1 MKFRLTLILSIVFI
15 GTVKAQFSYDNSKI
29 NTIEWVTSNGK
40 GIIECNIEPLSKGIT
55 KIKLDN
61 LSSDIT
67 INIKSIND
75 TYLVE
80 SYHFDLK
87 SIPSIKL
94 QNKNN
99 KIRTKNGL
107 NEIVISNRDLT
118 FTVDKVKGKLTVS
131 NKNGNYILIN
141 FPELLLLPITG

>member
-1 MKFRLTLILSIVFI
+1 M
-15 GTVKAQFSYDNSKI
+15 
-29 NTIEWVTSNGK
+29 
-40 GIIECNIEPLSKGIT
+40 
-55 KIKLDN
+55 
-61 LSSDIT
+61 
-67 INIKSIND
+67 
-75 TYLVE
+75 VE